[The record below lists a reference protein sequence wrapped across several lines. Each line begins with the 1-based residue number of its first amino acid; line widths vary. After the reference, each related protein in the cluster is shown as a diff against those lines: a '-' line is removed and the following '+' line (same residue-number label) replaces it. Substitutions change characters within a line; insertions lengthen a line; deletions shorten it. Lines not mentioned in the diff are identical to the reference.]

1 MKLKDFLRQHI
12 LKILLI
18 VTAMGITV
26 TGILFKQS
34 FLRILPL
41 YISLVISLLQ
51 SRVNRYASLLGGFNS
66 LLYALVY
73 VYYELYG
80 SAVYAVLFSCPL
92 QLITFLK
99 WQKNPWGKSTVFK
112 AMTWKQRGLL
122 TVGMILVW
130 AAMSAILTA
139 VGSGYVIFDS
149 TITLMGIL
157 VSVLTMFAFIEY
169 TVLMIP
175 SSLLNI
181 GLYIAMMKENPEQ
194 ITYLI
199 FTLYSFTCICTA
211 FFRARK
217 LYREQR
223 AAEKTPELTEVKA

>member
-1 MKLKDFLRQHI
+1 MKFKDFLRRNI
-12 LKILLI
+12 LMILLGI
-18 VTAMGITV
+18 TAAGITV
-26 TGILFKQS
+26 TGIVFRQS

-51 SRVNRYASLLGGFNS
+51 SRVNRYASLMGGFNS

-73 VYYELYG
+73 VYYGLYG

-99 WQKNPWGKSTVFK
+99 WRKNPWGKSTVFR

-122 TVGMILVW
+122 TAGMILIW
-130 AAMSAILTA
+130 CAMSAILTA
-139 VGSGYVIFDS
+139 SGSSYVIFDS

-181 GLYIAMMKENPEQ
+181 GLYIAMMEENPEQ

-199 FTLYSFTCICTA
+199 YTLYSFTCICTA

-223 AAEKTPELTEVKA
+223 AAEKTTETTEDNP